1 MSLNEFIDK
10 AIAAGAEVV
19 PFESTGEAIRY
30 LKKYLLDNGVRAILV
45 SPALKTRPPFRDEF
59 FGAPEKPPAGEI
71 WADVG
76 VVAADYGIAETGT
89 LVRFDW
95 SDDDKNV
102 WTLPE
107 VCFCFL
113 ERNRV
118 VPALDAIAP
127 LLTEHLARTDIASP
141 QVSLI
146 TGPSRTADIENQLT
160 IGVHG
165 PSRLVIL
172 MT

>member
-1 MSLNEFIDK
+1 MSLNKFIDN
-10 AIAAGAEVV
+10 AMAAGAEVV
-19 PFESTGEAIRY
+19 PFESTGAAVAY
-30 LKKYLLDNGVRAILV
+30 LNKYLGDNGVCAILV
-45 SPALKTRPPFRDEF
+45 SPELKTRPPFRDEF
-59 FGAPEKPPAGEI
+59 SWAPEKPPAREP

-89 LVRFDW
+89 LVRFDR
-95 SDDDKNV
+95 SDDGKNA

-113 ERNRV
+113 ERSRV

-127 LLTEHLARTDIASP
+127 LLTEHLGRTDLASP
-141 QVSLI
+141 QVSLV

-165 PSRLVIL
+165 PSRLIIL
-172 MT
+172 LI